1 MIEVYGNSIQI
12 RQAID
17 RGYVEIPLNGDIYI
31 ADFSYPSSMNRR
43 GRVQGIPPGTI
54 SPALTCVGITG
65 LYILEE
71 ESED

>member
-1 MIEVYGNSIQI
+1 MV
-12 RQAID
+12 
-17 RGYVEIPLNGDIYI
+17 IYI